1 MTAPRGRPRTAVI
14 ILAVAAI
21 LFVLSGVAGVTQGG
35 VQGQAGWWMVV
46 IGLIGLAIVAMEIV
60 RR

>member
-1 MTAPRGRPRTAVI
+1 MTEPRGRPRTAVI

-46 IGLIGLAIVAMEIV
+46 VGLIGLAIVAMEIV

>member
-1 MTAPRGRPRTAVI
+1 MI
-14 ILAVAAI
+14 ILAVVAI

-46 IGLIGLAIVAMEIV
+46 IGLIGIAIVAMELA

>member
-1 MTAPRGRPRTAVI
+1 MTGPRGRLRTAVI
-14 ILAVAAI
+14 ILAVVAI

-46 IGLIGLAIVAMEIV
+46 IGLIGIAIVAMELA